1 MCDFHNSPVSQQCGD
16 SYGFS
21 TLGNQSPGRFLCEPT
36 FPQPVNV
43 CGTRPELRLSVSS
56 GRVLTTV
63 SCLWLASSA
72 RVQTGATLHCKPSG
86 VLSYKMPEIEW
97 KKSALE
103 SDFPLSSSVSLR
115 KLPFDPRFLLL
126 LLSVLK
132 LDSMRKACSRMSVT

>member
-1 MCDFHNSPVSQQCGD
+1 MQ
-16 SYGFS
+16 
-21 TLGNQSPGRFLCEPT
+21 
-36 FPQPVNV
+36 
-43 CGTRPELRLSVSS
+43 
-56 GRVLTTV
+56 
-63 SCLWLASSA
+63 A
-72 RVQTGATLHCKPSG
+72 GATLHSKPSG

-132 LDSMRKACSRMSVT
+132 LDSMRKACSRMSDTE